1 MLMPMPMVVGVGV
14 GVACP
19 DDARPSLSFGVTS
32 LYPNQKTA
40 GGDYDIAIRGFAS
53 DYYRKHRHS

>member
-1 MLMPMPMVVGVGV
+1 MLMPMVVGV

-19 DDARPSLSFGVTS
+19 DDARQSLSFGVTS

-40 GGDYDIAIRGFAS
+40 GGDYDIAIRGSAS